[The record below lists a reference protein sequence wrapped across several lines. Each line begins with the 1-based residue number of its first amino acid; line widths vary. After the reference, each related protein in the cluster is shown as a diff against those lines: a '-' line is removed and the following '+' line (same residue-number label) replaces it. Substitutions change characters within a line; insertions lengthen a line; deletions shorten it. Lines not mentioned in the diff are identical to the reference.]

1 MSKSTKALAITMAI
15 CGATALT
22 PAYAKTLEVQSVYPN
37 NMLYQGESSLR
48 FAEQLEAVTGGD
60 LKVKVFS
67 ANELVPSFE
76 VFDAVS
82 SGAIEAGWDWTS
94 YWGSKIPVANLI
106 GAMPFGPQGE
116 VFVGWM
122 YQGGGLELLR
132 EAYAPYDVVPV
143 PCHLTAPEPGGWF
156 NVEINEPGD
165 LKGLSMR
172 IGGLGAKVVE
182 KLGVT
187 PLLIP
192 GGEVY
197 LALERGRIDA
207 AEFSHPSLD
216 RQLGLPEVGKYY
228 YFPGWHQPGSWNSL
242 LVNKTTWEGLTDA
255 QRAAIET
262 TCQANVLWSL
272 YAINALQGD
281 ILVELE
287 KEGVEVREFPE
298 TVMAALKTA
307 TDETLAE
314 QAEQDELFK
323 RALESI
329 NAYVASVD
337 VWNAKVLPRK

>member
-323 RALESI
+323 RALDSI